1 MQLTHSPDTNQILK
15 INLGFGPSED
25 AEQECFV
32 GDKII
37 KEDYLVINIDI
48 PLNVAF
54 AINLDSV
61 AKFPIQLEYSEL
73 LNKINHESLIL
84 FEMDWPQE
92 ALMDLDSL
100 PEHKRNKALERY
112 QVIEPLLQDLDN
124 VLRNDYGQNCIAKVI
139 EQTGRSKQYVYDCL
153 YSYFRLGQRRAGLCL
168 PMGKNTIHVPK
179 KRELRVKPGRPNT
192 GIARGKVL
200 DEYDYKNF
208 KSAKRLYAKRN
219 GPSITYVYKQLIRKH
234 YYSSRVKH
242 DFQTAQKT
250 QRRFKVELK
259 APDQRPTY
267 NQFYYW
273 LCKEFDGNLP
283 TRDKSRQNPI
293 ENQKD
298 NSGREGDAYAHVIAP
313 GQVFEIDETPFT
325 EELVSVFDPTRST
338 KIGKA
343 TVYFIIDVFSKL
355 IAGLYITTENPS
367 YNTVRQAIFNSS
379 RDKQVWFDEMGLN
392 FDASFWPQSGI
403 ATTYFVDKAEFHNK
417 ISEGPISDLPVTVK
431 FSRSGR
437 GDDKPNVEQLFGIFQ
452 EYFKGVSKGNQTK
465 SQQDIARQLA
475 RKNACLTV
483 HELYQIA
490 IVYVFYHNNNRII
503 PNYPLERSMVRD
515 QIPAI
520 PAKLWAWAE
529 KNRPG
534 YLISLPDDELY
545 LKLLTKG
552 EITVHRDHLYLKEKG
567 LRYNCEWTL
576 ESGLQERKLPNQRSL
591 ILSCRYNIELVD
603 IIFICTSDGLKIA
616 TLDHKDNRFAGLSFD
631 QVKQQKTQEHGE
643 NELVIED
650 ELQYLLGVQLFI
662 EHKLTQAE
670 KEKISGTMPSLAK
683 IKDNRKLEALINR
696 QSDVNRYLQTL
707 HSQSIL
713 EFSQNSDVV
722 EDGEFEHK
730 AHSAFYKQENK

>member
-1 MQLTHSPDTNQILK
+1 MQLTHSPDTDQILK

-25 AEQECFV
+25 ADSVCFI
-32 GDKII
+32 GDKKIT
-37 KEDYLVINIDI
+37 EDYLVISVDI

-54 AINLDSV
+54 AINLDTV
-61 AKFPIQLEYSEL
+61 ARFPIQLGYNEL

-100 PEHKRNKALERY
+100 PEHKRSKALERY
-112 QVIEPLLQDLDN
+112 QAIEPLLNDLDN

-153 YSYFRLGQRRAGLCL
+153 YSYFRLGQRRSGLCL

-192 GIARGKVL
+192 GIARGKIL

-242 DFQTAQKT
+242 DFHTAQKT

-273 LCKEFDGNLP
+273 LCKEFGGNLP

-367 YNTVRQAIFNSS
+367 YNTVRQAIFNSA

-503 PNYPLERSMVRD
+503 PNYPTEKTMVCD
-515 QIPAI
+515 TIPAI
-520 PAKLWAWAE
+520 PAKLWAWGE

-576 ESGLQERKLPNQRSL
+576 ESGLQERKLPNQRNL
-591 ILSCRYNIELVD
+591 ILPCRYNIELVD

-650 ELQYLLGVQLFI
+650 QLQYLLGVEKFI

-670 KEKISGTMPSLAK
+670 KEKVAGTMPSLAK
-683 IKDNRKLEALINR
+683 IKDSRKFESLVNR
-696 QSDVNRYLQTL
+696 QSDLNRYLQTL

-713 EFSQNSDVV
+713 EFTQQNDAV
-722 EDGEFEHK
+722 GENEIEHK
-730 AHSAFYKQENK
+730 THSVFYKQENK